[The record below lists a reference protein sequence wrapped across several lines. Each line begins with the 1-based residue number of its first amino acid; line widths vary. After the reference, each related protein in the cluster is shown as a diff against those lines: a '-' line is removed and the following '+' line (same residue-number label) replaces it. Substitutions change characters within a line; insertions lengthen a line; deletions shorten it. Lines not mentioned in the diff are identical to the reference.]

1 MEVFKKTT
9 PKCNILNT
17 KNKIILCSF
26 FALSFDVL
34 LEEEKVRLS
43 SSALVLAF
51 DLDETKEAMS

>member
-1 MEVFKKTT
+1 MY
-9 PKCNILNT
+9 ILNT
-17 KNKIILCSF
+17 KNKIILCF